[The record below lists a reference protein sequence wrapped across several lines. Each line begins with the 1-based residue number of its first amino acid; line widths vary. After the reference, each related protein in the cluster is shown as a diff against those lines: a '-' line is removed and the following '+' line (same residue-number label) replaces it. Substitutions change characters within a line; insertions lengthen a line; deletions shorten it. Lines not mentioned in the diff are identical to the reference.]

1 MSFLQGVDYLG
12 FHKIP
17 ETDPAILWATNN
29 LRITATQT
37 AVHFVIFV
45 HMTCK
50 SEI

>member
-12 FHKIP
+12 FHQIP
-17 ETDPAILWATNN
+17 ETYSAILWATNN
-29 LRITATQT
+29 LSIAATQT
-37 AVHFVIFV
+37 AVYFVVFV